1 MSKTIPNEVT
11 ALAGKLFC
19 GEAELVGVVDGS
31 EVYAEQREESEK
43 PDPTGLPTYILWNG
57 RKTKV
62 VSGLDSL
69 DLLSRLQ

>member
-19 GEAELVGVVDGS
+19 GEAELVGVVDRS
-31 EVYAEQREESEK
+31 EIYAEHREESEK

-57 RKTKV
+57 HKTKV

>member
-31 EVYAEQREESEK
+31 EVYAEHREGSEK